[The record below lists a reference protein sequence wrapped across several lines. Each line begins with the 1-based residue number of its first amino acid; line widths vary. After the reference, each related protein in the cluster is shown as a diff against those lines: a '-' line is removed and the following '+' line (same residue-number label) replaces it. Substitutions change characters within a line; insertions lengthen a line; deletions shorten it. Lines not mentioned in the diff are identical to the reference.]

1 MGIRTRTAPLSTWM
15 ALTVS
20 AATFLTAV
28 CVSRVVAPVA
38 QAAGLDTEQPTQEVQ
53 PVQPARAVQPQD
65 TPDVEYYDVPL
76 SRELQDAAFQA
87 ADEWDVP
94 AGLLLAI
101 MGQES
106 GYQVDAVSGT
116 GDYGLMQINAI
127 NHPRLREGLGI
138 TDFLDPVQS
147 IQAGAYMVG
156 ELMDKYED
164 LDRVLTS
171 YNRGETGARNYAE
184 ETGSY
189 RSSYSASVLEIYE
202 ALEGGDEDAA

>member
-1 MGIRTRTAPLSTWM
+1 MGSRTRMAPLSTWM

-28 CVSRVVAPVA
+28 CVSGVVAPVA
-38 QAAGLDTEQPTQEVQ
+38 QAAGLETGQPPQEVQ
-53 PVQPARAVQPQD
+53 PVQTARAVHPQD
-65 TPDVEYYDVPL
+65 APEVEYYDVPL

-127 NHPRLREGLGI
+127 NHPRLREELGI

-202 ALEGGDEDAA
+202 ALEGGDEGAA